1 MSLCDGVP
9 KNNFLETG
17 RDHVA
22 RASSIDSLS
31 SYQRMLLP
39 FSISA
44 LVLFG
49 KVVIAMNRSM

>member
-1 MSLCDGVP
+1 MGFP
-9 KNNFLETG
+9 KNNFLDTV

-31 SYQRMLLP
+31 SYQRKLLP

>member
-1 MSLCDGVP
+1 MGFP
-9 KNNFLETG
+9 KNNFLDTV

-31 SYQRMLLP
+31 SYQWKLLP

-44 LVLFG
+44 IVLFG
-49 KVVIAMNRSM
+49 KVVIETNRSM